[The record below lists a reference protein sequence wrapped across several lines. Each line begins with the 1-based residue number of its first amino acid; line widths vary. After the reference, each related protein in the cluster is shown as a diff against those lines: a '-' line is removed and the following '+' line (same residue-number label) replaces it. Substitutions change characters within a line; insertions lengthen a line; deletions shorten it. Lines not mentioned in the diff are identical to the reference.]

1 MPVSLRPMVLQDA
14 PGVGAMHHQAWVDT
28 YGAMLPEGYFSTWTV
43 CDAVSRWQQLLAAP
57 TPRGATRLV
66 AADDGKICGFVAAGP
81 SRELPGRPT
90 GARPTELWG
99 IYLAAEHL
107 GTGLGQQLLDA
118 VLAPEQPAE
127 LWVFRDNP
135 RARAFYLRN
144 GFVPD
149 GATCTDER
157 FPDLPEIR
165 MVRRPPPE

>member
-1 MPVSLRPMVLQDA
+1 MPVTLRPMVLEDGR
-14 PGVGAMHHQAWVDT
+14 GVGVMHHQAWVDS
-28 YGAMLPEGYFSTWTV
+28 YGSILPRGYFTTWTV
-43 CDAVSRWQQLLAAP
+43 DDAARRWENVLAAP

-66 AADDGKICGFVAAGP
+66 ADDHGEISGFVVVGP
-81 SRELPGRPT
+81 SRELAERPQP
-90 GARPTELWG
+90 ARQTELWG
-99 IYLAAEHL
+99 LYVKASRL

-118 VLAPEQPAE
+118 VLARQESAE

-165 MVRRPPPE
+165 MVR